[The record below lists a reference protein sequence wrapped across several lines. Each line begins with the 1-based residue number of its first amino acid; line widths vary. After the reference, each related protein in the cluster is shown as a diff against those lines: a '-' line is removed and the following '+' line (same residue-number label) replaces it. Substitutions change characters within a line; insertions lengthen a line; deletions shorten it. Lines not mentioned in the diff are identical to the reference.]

1 MLSLDFGICDQ
12 GITKTGVV
20 SETATALTANEV
32 TNAFKEGQGRIGGFA
47 AKEIPDGDGECVQL
61 SNPKKKKTTDVPDLF
76 DEVWDVTFM
85 ETKDIRA
92 SGKNTTGTGTGD
104 PESEGGEKG
113 APKKRPS
120 KGGTGN
126 ASKAPKV
133 GGGASGAS
141 DSKQP
146 AEIRKLQSQIDFC
159 EQAHLASEQ
168 LIRKCTQ
175 TSVKDTD

>member
-47 AKEIPDGDGECVQL
+47 AKDFPDGDGECVQL
-61 SNPKKKKTTDVPDLF
+61 SNPKKKKPTDVPDVF
-76 DEVWDVTFM
+76 DELWDVAFM

-92 SGKNTTGTGTGD
+92 PGKNTTGTGD

-113 APKKRPS
+113 TGAPKKRAS

-133 GGGASGAS
+133 GGGASAS